1 MLDRRAPIVH
11 LLPKQ
16 ESERVPS
23 ILDLEHLDQETKDE
37 DGHSDPNVDG
47 ESLPV
52 RTEHFGCEGR
62 QRDRGECQ

>member
-1 MLDRRAPIVH
+1 MRRAQPLH

-16 ESERVPS
+16 EPERVPS

-37 DGHSDPNVDG
+37 DGHSDPDVDG
-47 ESLPV
+47 ESLSV

-62 QRDRGECQ
+62 QCDRGECQ